1 MIKSTTVGTGVTQS
15 MEPTKTRPR
24 LGGSTYWV
32 VGGIEG
38 VCLAHLA
45 LRRWVGGSPT
55 PAVAS
60 GSATPAMA
68 GEAGARLEETAQK
81 GGQRRERSANE
92 KKCQTSVRTMIGVF
106 VRLRFP
112 LEMWLT

>member
-1 MIKSTTVGTGVTQS
+1 M
-15 MEPTKTRPR
+15 
-24 LGGSTYWV
+24 
-32 VGGIEG
+32 
-38 VCLAHLA
+38 CLAHLA

-92 KKCQTSVRTMIGVF
+92 KKCQASVRTYDRYVCKVEVPPRNVVDLKSRGW
-106 VRLRFP
+106 RKLKTGNTGQAP
-112 LEMWLT
+112 